1 MATFIVTAPDGK
13 EYEIEAPEG
22 ATQEQILAYAQ
33 QNFSKA
39 APQPEKQ
46 PAPKRTL
53 AQEAGRQLGLTARAG
68 ITGLTAV
75 PAMMAEPI
83 ASGVNM
89 LAGRQV
95 MGSPTQGVQ
104 QLMTAAGLPEPQ
116 GTLERAVQTGAS
128 AMAGVPAQAALS
140 GTSAALAPLR
150 QNLLQQTTAAGAGGV
165 AGQAAADV
173 VQEAT
178 ESPIL
183 SAIAGIAAGA
193 VVGGTAAKGASAA
206 TAERQ
211 PLITLDQIKQRAQK
225 AYATVDEQGI
235 FLKPK
240 SVLDNFDNIEAKLVK
255 DNFNPKLD
263 AHKPVAQVLEQVRDM
278 TGTQRVSFSKLEQ
291 MRSALVDLKTSK
303 DAATRKYAGQA
314 VSELDDYITK
324 LGGKDVIAGQGNVG
338 TAVKAVQEARKD
350 WRNLSRATVLEDA
363 LNVAE
368 ARALDP
374 KASEGEL
381 IRRQLINLAASKD
394 KMRFFTE
401 REKNAIKSVASG
413 PVADPLLSLVARL
426 NPERSALMQA
436 STVAGSFAN
445 PVAAASVAGLGFGA
459 DKLQGALRQRG
470 VNQLMSNI
478 ASGQLPQVPPNL
490 AWRGMLSG
498 LPTQPQ
504 E

>member
-1 MATFIVTAPDGK
+1 MATFIVTSPDGK
-13 EYEIEAPEG
+13 EYEITAPEG
-22 ATQEQILAYAQ
+22 ATQEQVLAYAQ
-33 QNFSKA
+33 QNFNK
-39 APQPEKQ
+39 PTEQ
-46 PAPKRTL
+46 PKRTL

-68 ITGLTAV
+68 ITGLTAI
-75 PAMMAEPI
+75 PAMMAEPV
-83 ASGVNM
+83 AAGVNM
-89 LAGRQV
+89 LAGKQV
-95 MGSPTQGVQ
+95 MGSPTQGIQ
-104 QLMTAAGLPEPQ
+104 NLMTAAGLPEPQ
-116 GTLERAVQTGAS
+116 GGLERAVQTGAS

-150 QNLLQQTTAAGAGGV
+150 QNLLQQTAAAGAGGT
-165 AGQAAADV
+165 AGQATADV

-178 ESPIL
+178 ENPLL

-211 PLITLDQIKQRAQK
+211 PMITLDQIKQRAQK
-225 AYATVDEQGI
+225 AYATVEEQGVA
-235 FLKPK
+235 LKPK
-240 SVLDNFDNIEAKLVK
+240 SVLDNFDSIESALKK
-255 DNFNPKLD
+255 DNFNPQLD
-263 AHKPVAQVLEQVRDM
+263 SHKPVAQVLQQVRDM
-278 TGTQRVSFSKLEQ
+278 TGTQRVSFTKLEQ

-314 VSELDDYITK
+314 VSEFDNYITK
-324 LGGKDVIAGQGNVG
+324 LGGKDVIAGQGNIG
-338 TAVKAVQEARKD
+338 TAVKSVQEARKD

-381 IRRQLINLAASKD
+381 IRRQLINLAANKD

-478 ASGQLPQVPPNL
+478 ASGNLPQVPANL
-490 AWRGMLSG
+490 SWRGMLSG
-498 LPTQPQ
+498 LPTQPTQ

>member
-1 MATFIVTAPDGK
+1 MPTYVVTAPDGK
-13 EYEIEAPEG
+13 EYEITAPEG
-22 ATQEQILAYAQ
+22 ATQEQVLAYAQ
-33 QNFSKA
+33 QNYSKPA
-39 APQPEKQ
+39 EKPQRSLVE
-46 PAPKRTL
+46 
-53 AQEAGRQLGLTARAG
+53 EAGRQLGLTARAG
-68 ITGLTAV
+68 ITGLAAV
-75 PAMMAEPI
+75 PSMLAEPV
-83 ASGVNM
+83 AAGVNL
-89 LAGRQV
+89 LAGKQV
-95 MGSPTQGVQ
+95 MASPTQGLQNV
-104 QLMTAAGLPEPQ
+104 LTAAGLPAPET
-116 GTLERAVQTGAS
+116 GLERAVQTGTA

-150 QNLLQQTTAAGAGGV
+150 QNLLQQTAAAGAGGV

-178 ESPIL
+178 ENPVM
-183 SAIAGIAAGA
+183 SAIAGIAAGTVA
-193 VVGGTAAKGASAA
+193 GAGAAKGATAAA
-206 TAERQ
+206 TKRE
-211 PLITLDQIKQRAQK
+211 PLITLDEIKQRAQRS
-225 AYATVDEQGI
+225 YATVDQQGV

-240 SVLDNFDNIEAKLVK
+240 SVLDNFNNVEAALIK

-278 TGTQRVSFSKLEQ
+278 VGTQRVSFTKLEQ
-291 MRSALVDLKTSK
+291 MRSALVDLKSAK
-303 DAATRKYAGQA
+303 DSATRKYAGQA
-314 VSELDDYITK
+314 VSELDNYITK
-324 LGGKDVIAGQGNVG
+324 LGSKDVLASEGDVG
-338 TAVKAVQEARKD
+338 KAVKAVQDARKD

-381 IRRQLINLAASKD
+381 IRRQLINLAANKD
-394 KMRFFTE
+394 KMRFFSE

-445 PVAAASVAGLGFGA
+445 PAAAATVAGLGYGA

-470 VNQLMSNI
+470 VARLMSDI
-478 ASGQLPQVPPNL
+478 ASGQLPQVPPNM

-498 LPTQPQ
+498 VPMNPQ
-504 E
+504 DNQ

>member
-1 MATFIVTAPDGK
+1 MPTYVVTAPDGK
-13 EYEIEAPEG
+13 EYEITAPEG
-22 ATQEQILAYAQ
+22 ATQEQVLAYAQ
-33 QNFSKA
+33 QNYSKPA
-39 APQPEKQ
+39 EKPQRSLVE
-46 PAPKRTL
+46 
-53 AQEAGRQLGLTARAG
+53 EAGRQLGLTARAG
-68 ITGLTAV
+68 ITGLAAV
-75 PAMMAEPI
+75 PAMLAEPV
-83 ASGVNM
+83 AAGVNL
-89 LAGRQV
+89 LAGKQV
-95 MGSPTQGVQ
+95 MASPTQGLQNV
-104 QLMTAAGLPEPQ
+104 LTAAGLPAPET
-116 GTLERAVQTGAS
+116 GLERAVQTGTA

-150 QNLLQQTTAAGAGGV
+150 QNLLQQTAAAGAGGV

-178 ESPIL
+178 ENPIM
-183 SAIAGIAAGA
+183 SAIAGIAVGTVAGA
-193 VVGGTAAKGASAA
+193 GAAKGATAAA
-206 TAERQ
+206 TKRE
-211 PLITLDQIKQRAQK
+211 PLITLDEIKQRAQRS
-225 AYATVDEQGI
+225 YATVDQQGV

-240 SVLDNFDNIEAKLVK
+240 SVLDNFNNVEAALIK

-278 TGTQRVSFSKLEQ
+278 VGTQRVSFTKLEQ
-291 MRSALVDLKTSK
+291 MRSALVDLKSAK
-303 DAATRKYAGQA
+303 DSATRKYAGQA
-314 VSELDDYITK
+314 VSELDNYITK
-324 LGGKDVIAGQGNVG
+324 LGSKDVLASEGDVG
-338 TAVKAVQEARKD
+338 KAVKAVQDARKD

-381 IRRQLINLAASKD
+381 IRRQLINLAANKD
-394 KMRFFTE
+394 KMRFFSE

-445 PVAAASVAGLGFGA
+445 PAAAATVAGLGYGA

-470 VNQLMSNI
+470 VARLMSDI
-478 ASGQLPQVPPNL
+478 ASGQLPQVPPNM

-498 LPTQPQ
+498 VPMNPQ
-504 E
+504 DNQ

>member
-1 MATFIVTAPDGK
+1 MPTYVVTAPDGK
-13 EYEIEAPEG
+13 EYEITAPEG
-22 ATQEQILAYAQ
+22 ATQEQVLAYAQ
-33 QNFSKA
+33 QNYSKPA
-39 APQPEKQ
+39 EKPQ
-46 PAPKRTL
+46 RSL

-68 ITGLTAV
+68 ITGLAAV
-75 PAMMAEPI
+75 PAMLAEPV
-83 ASGVNM
+83 AAGVNL
-89 LAGRQV
+89 LAGKQV
-95 MGSPTQGVQ
+95 MASPTQGLQNV
-104 QLMTAAGLPEPQ
+104 LTAAGLPEPET
-116 GTLERAVQTGAS
+116 GLERAVQTGTA

-150 QNLLQQTTAAGAGGV
+150 QNLLQQTAAAGAGGV

-178 ESPIL
+178 DNPL
-183 SAIAGIAAGA
+183 MSAIAGIAAGTVA
-193 VVGGTAAKGASAA
+193 GAGAAKGATAAA
-206 TAERQ
+206 TKRE
-211 PLITLDQIKQRAQK
+211 PLITLDEIKQRAQRS
-225 AYATVDEQGI
+225 YATVDQQGV

-240 SVLDNFDNIEAKLVK
+240 SVLDNFNNVESALIKE
-255 DNFNPKLD
+255 NFNPKLD

-278 TGTQRVSFSKLEQ
+278 VGTQRVSFTKLEQ
-291 MRSALVDLKTSK
+291 MRSALVDLKSAK
-303 DAATRKYAGQA
+303 DSATRKYAGQA
-314 VSELDDYITK
+314 VSELDNYITK
-324 LGGKDVIAGQGNVG
+324 LGSKDVLASEGDVG
-338 TAVKAVQEARKD
+338 KAVKAVQDARKD

-381 IRRQLINLAASKD
+381 IRRQLINLAANKD
-394 KMRFFTE
+394 KMRFFSE

-413 PVADPLLSLVARL
+413 PVGDPLLSLVARL

-445 PVAAASVAGLGFGA
+445 PAAAATVAGLGYGA

-470 VNQLMSNI
+470 VNRLMSDI
-478 ASGQLPQVPPNL
+478 ASGQLPQVPPNM

-498 LPTQPQ
+498 VPMNPQ
-504 E
+504 DNQ

>member
-1 MATFIVTAPDGK
+1 MPTYVVTAPDGK
-13 EYEIEAPEG
+13 EYEITAPEG
-22 ATQEQILAYAQ
+22 ATQEQVLAYAQ
-33 QNFSKA
+33 QNYSKPA
-39 APQPEKQ
+39 EKPQ
-46 PAPKRTL
+46 RSL

-68 ITGLTAV
+68 ITGLAAV
-75 PAMMAEPI
+75 PAMLAEPV
-83 ASGVNM
+83 AAGVNL
-89 LAGRQV
+89 LAGKQV
-95 MGSPTQGVQ
+95 MASPTQGLQNV
-104 QLMTAAGLPEPQ
+104 LTAAGLPEPET
-116 GTLERAVQTGAS
+116 GLERAVQTGTS

-150 QNLLQQTTAAGAGGV
+150 QNLLQQTAAAGAGGV

-178 ESPIL
+178 ENPL
-183 SAIAGIAAGA
+183 MSAIAGIAAGTVA
-193 VVGGTAAKGASAA
+193 GVGAAKGATAAA
-206 TAERQ
+206 TKRE
-211 PLITLDQIKQRAQK
+211 PLITLDEIKQRAQRS
-225 AYATVDEQGI
+225 YETVDQQGV

-240 SVLDNFDNIEAKLVK
+240 SVLDNFNNVEAALIKE
-255 DNFNPKLD
+255 NFNPKLD

-278 TGTQRVSFSKLEQ
+278 VGTQRVSFTKLEQ
-291 MRSALVDLKTSK
+291 MRSALVDLKSAK
-303 DAATRKYAGQA
+303 DSATRKYAGQA
-314 VSELDDYITK
+314 VSELDNYITK
-324 LGGKDVIAGQGNVG
+324 LGAKDVLASEGNLG
-338 TAVKAVQEARKD
+338 TAVKTVQDARKD

-381 IRRQLINLAASKD
+381 IRRQLINLASNKD
-394 KMRFFTE
+394 KMRFFSE

-445 PVAAASVAGLGFGA
+445 PAAAATVAGLGYGA
-459 DKLQGALRQRG
+459 DKLQGALRQRS
-470 VNQLMSNI
+470 VTRLMSDI
-478 ASGQLPQVPPNL
+478 ASGQLPQVPPNM

-498 LPTQPQ
+498 VPMNPQ
-504 E
+504 ENQ

>member
-1 MATFIVTAPDGK
+1 MPTYVVTAPDGK
-13 EYEIEAPEG
+13 EYEITAPEG
-22 ATQEQILAYAQ
+22 ATQEQVLAYAQ
-33 QNFSKA
+33 QNYSKPA
-39 APQPEKQ
+39 EKPQRSLVE
-46 PAPKRTL
+46 
-53 AQEAGRQLGLTARAG
+53 EAGRQLGLTARAG
-68 ITGLTAV
+68 ITGLAAV
-75 PAMMAEPI
+75 PAMLAEPV
-83 ASGVNM
+83 AAGVNL
-89 LAGRQV
+89 LAGKQV
-95 MGSPTQGVQ
+95 MASPTQGLQNV
-104 QLMTAAGLPEPQ
+104 LTAAGLPAPET
-116 GTLERAVQTGAS
+116 GLERAVQTGTA
-128 AMAGVPAQAALS
+128 AMAGIPAQAALS

-150 QNLLQQTTAAGAGGV
+150 QNLLQQTAAAGVGGV

-178 ESPIL
+178 ENPIM
-183 SAIAGIAAGA
+183 SAIAGIAVGTVAGA
-193 VVGGTAAKGASAA
+193 GAAKGATAAA
-206 TAERQ
+206 TKRE
-211 PLITLDQIKQRAQK
+211 PLITLDEIKQRAQRS
-225 AYATVDEQGI
+225 YATVDQQGV

-240 SVLDNFDNIEAKLVK
+240 SVLDNFNNVEAALIK

-278 TGTQRVSFSKLEQ
+278 VGTQRVSFTKLEQ
-291 MRSALVDLKTSK
+291 MRSALVDLKSAK
-303 DAATRKYAGQA
+303 DSATRKYAGQA
-314 VSELDDYITK
+314 VSELDNYITK
-324 LGGKDVIAGQGNVG
+324 LGSKDVLASEGDVG
-338 TAVKAVQEARKD
+338 KAVKAVQDARKD

-381 IRRQLINLAASKD
+381 IRRQLINLAANKD
-394 KMRFFTE
+394 KMRFFSE

-445 PVAAASVAGLGFGA
+445 PAAAATVAGLGYGA

-470 VNQLMSNI
+470 VARLMSDI
-478 ASGQLPQVPPNL
+478 ASGQLPQVPPNM

-498 LPTQPQ
+498 VPMNPQ
-504 E
+504 DNQ

>member
-13 EYEIEAPEG
+13 EYEITAPEG
-22 ATQEQILAYAQ
+22 ATQEQVLAYAQ
-33 QNFSKA
+33 QNFNKPA
-39 APQPEKQ
+39 VQPQ
-46 PAPKRTL
+46 RTL
-53 AQEAGRQLGLTARAG
+53 AQEAGRQLGLTARAA
-68 ITGLTAV
+68 ITGATAV
-75 PAMMAEPI
+75 PAMLAEPV
-83 ASGVNM
+83 AAGVNL

-95 MGSPTQGVQ
+95 MASPTQGVQ
-104 QLMTAAGLPEPQ
+104 NLMTAAGLPQPQ

-150 QNLLQQTTAAGAGGV
+150 QNLLQQTVAAGAGGT

-178 ESPIL
+178 ENPL
-183 SAIAGIAAGA
+183 MSAIAGIAAGA

-206 TAERQ
+206 TAQRQ
-211 PLITLDQIKQRAQK
+211 PLVTLDQIKQRAQK
-225 AYATVDEQGI
+225 AYATVEEQGVA
-235 FLKPK
+235 LKPK
-240 SVLDNFDNIEAKLVK
+240 SVLDNFDNIEAALVK
-255 DNFNPKLD
+255 DNFNPQLD
-263 AHKPVAQVLEQVRDM
+263 SHKPVAQVLQQVRDM
-278 TGTQRVSFSKLEQ
+278 TGTQRVSFTKLEQ

-314 VSELDDYITK
+314 VSEFDNYITK
-324 LGGKDVIAGQGNVG
+324 LGGKDVIAGQGNIG
-338 TAVKAVQEARKD
+338 TAVKSVQEARKD

-381 IRRQLINLAASKD
+381 IRRQLINLAANKD

-436 STVAGSFAN
+436 STVGLGFAN
-445 PVAAASVAGLGFGA
+445 PVAAASVAGIGYGA

>member
-13 EYEIEAPEG
+13 EYEITAPEG
-22 ATQEQILAYAQ
+22 ATQEQVLAYAQ
-33 QNFSKA
+33 QNFNKPA
-39 APQPEKQ
+39 VQPQ
-46 PAPKRTL
+46 RTL
-53 AQEAGRQLGLTARAG
+53 AQEAGRQLGLTARAA
-68 ITGLTAV
+68 ITGATAV
-75 PAMMAEPI
+75 PAMLAEPV
-83 ASGVNM
+83 AAGVNL

-95 MGSPTQGVQ
+95 MASPTQGVQ
-104 QLMTAAGLPEPQ
+104 NLMTAAGLPQPQ

-128 AMAGVPAQAALS
+128 AMASVPAQAALS

-150 QNLLQQTTAAGAGGV
+150 QNLLQQTVAAGAGGT

-178 ESPIL
+178 ENPL
-183 SAIAGIAAGA
+183 MSAIAGIAAGA

-206 TAERQ
+206 TAQRQ
-211 PLITLDQIKQRAQK
+211 PLVTLDQIKQRAQK
-225 AYATVDEQGI
+225 AYATVEEQGVA
-235 FLKPK
+235 LKPK
-240 SVLDNFDNIEAKLVK
+240 SVLDNFDNIEAALVK
-255 DNFNPKLD
+255 DNFNPQLD
-263 AHKPVAQVLEQVRDM
+263 SHKPVAQVLQQVRDM
-278 TGTQRVSFSKLEQ
+278 TGTQRVSFTKLEQ

-314 VSELDDYITK
+314 VSEFDNYITK
-324 LGGKDVIAGQGNVG
+324 LGGKDVIAGQGNIG
-338 TAVKAVQEARKD
+338 KAVKSVQEARKD

-363 LNVAE
+363 LNIAE

-381 IRRQLINLAASKD
+381 IRRQLINLAANKD

-445 PVAAASVAGLGFGA
+445 PVAAASVAGIGYGA

-470 VNQLMSNI
+470 VNRLMSDI